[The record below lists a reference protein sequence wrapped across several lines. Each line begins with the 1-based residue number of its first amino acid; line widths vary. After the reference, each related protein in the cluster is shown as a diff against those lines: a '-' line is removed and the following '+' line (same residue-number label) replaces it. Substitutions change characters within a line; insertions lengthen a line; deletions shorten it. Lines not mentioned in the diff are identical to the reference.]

1 MSPPASPATLL
12 TVMTLCLMSYLAALG
27 VGAVCQGLLR

>member
-1 MSPPASPATLL
+1 MNPPASISTIL
-12 TVMTLCLMSYLAALG
+12 TVFAICLLGYLSALG